1 MADELACQKDIAAR
15 CVMPRSLRYAEVVTQ
30 YIQIMTR
37 KEASKPSRVIVR
49 QITSSSRLE
58 HLIVV
63 TSFDGLLVVDN
74 SIVSFL
80 VEVYISSRTFL
91 GLEMHK
97 SQTLG
102 VRFQA
107 FHITELRTNDILN
120 SKSALKQEL

>member
-1 MADELACQKDIAAR
+1 MTL
-15 CVMPRSLRYAEVVTQ
+15 

-37 KEASKPSRVIVR
+37 KEATKPSRVIVR

-74 SIVSFL
+74 SIVGFL
-80 VEVYISSRTFL
+80 VEVCISGRTFL
-91 GLEMHK
+91 GFEMHK

-107 FHITELRTNDILN
+107 FHIAELRTNDILN